1 MVPLVV
7 HIMVQIMIL
16 DIHHSLTIMDL
27 DQDEVVT
34 QEAHQEILHSLMD
47 LMALHT
53 AILMGLH
60 MALQLALHMALHMVH
75 LMVILVI
82 LEVPTMAT
90 GKMAQED
97 KEIMDMAIEGKTIKV
112 VRRTSEEEGVTL
124 SRTGKKIHAEGI
136 RIEQNL

>member
-7 HIMVQIMIL
+7 HIMVQVMIL
-16 DIHHSLTIMDL
+16 DIHHSLTIMDLDL

-60 MALQLALHMALHMVH
+60 MALQLALHMVH

-90 GKMAQED
+90 GKMVQED